1 MPPNAFSRV
10 VFPVR
15 SIFLYFGQL
24 QREVWLKGEFF
35 VFRLFFEVSMLV
47 TWAFAVL
54 LYERKRCSED
64 QTAAD
69 SGKRARSQL
78 NEPNVCST

>member
-15 SIFLYFGQL
+15 NIFLYFGEL

-54 LYERKRCSED
+54 LCERKRRSED

-69 SGKRARSQL
+69 SGKRARSQI
-78 NEPNVCST
+78 EPNVCST